1 MTIQIARSSIG
12 VAMGLALSL
21 MAQSAAAADW
31 GSGSAGGIKDYGGA
45 GGVPVPAPV
54 PIPDYAPSWY
64 FRLDAGIGMVSDPDF
79 TESGYTYG
87 DIVNGRN
94 GYPGVG
100 GPVLQDL
107 DPTWFTSDFSN
118 LSTFGAGVGY
128 YLGGGWRLDATI
140 EKRSNDQAY
149 IQGSETWDSFEF
161 FDHDANPA
169 TNDIYTSDTN
179 GNGIADRRTTL
190 TVSDRIDIDGTVWM
204 ANMYYDL
211 ASRRGFTPYIGAGIG
226 FVWNE
231 FERTHTTTLESCD
244 NENPCGGSTTEYT
257 ATASTD
263 ANKISLAAAA
273 MAGFSYDISD
283 ITAVDVGYRYLF
295 LGGTDLVMGINGVES
310 RVSIGD
316 QHVHQVRAGLR
327 FNVN

>member
-1 MTIQIARSSIG
+1 MLFRS
-12 VAMGLALSL
+12 VT
-21 MAQSAAAADW
+21 AADW
-31 GSGSAGGIKDYGGA
+31 DNAPSNGGIRDYGGA

-64 FRLDAGIGMVSDPDF
+64 FRIDAGIGMVSDPDF

-94 GYPGVG
+94 GYPGVS

-128 YLGGGWRLDATI
+128 YLGGGWRMDATI

-149 IQGSETWDSFEF
+149 IQGTETWDSHSYY
-161 FDHDANPA
+161 DDPANPIVGIDTYG
-169 TNDIYTSDTN
+169 TNAN
-179 GNGIADRRTTL
+179 GNAILVDRLTTL

-204 ANMYYDL
+204 ANAYYDL
-211 ASRRGFTPYIGAGIG
+211 GSRRGFTPYIGAGVG

-231 FERTHTTTLESCD
+231 FDRTHTTTLESCD

-257 ATASTD
+257 ATASTN

-295 LGGTDLVMGINGVES
+295 LGGTNFVMGINGVES
-310 RVSIGD
+310 RISIGD